1 MLFETFRTTEK
12 NTLFTM
18 AAYCGN
24 SDLEQASKSIQV
36 IFRVDRRLDETLA
49 ATDSTKIRDLINNYF
64 QLAKTKEI
72 EKIEEFLDATF
83 TKFGESPPY
92 DRRDFERALMLE
104 QLQFASLSDYDFKI
118 ENLKIEVMGEFAI
131 ATFVIQVTGMIVD
144 DYSFRG
150 TAINNKT
157 RATVVLLKDN
167 AGRWKMVHQHLSKL
181 AG

>member
-1 MLFETFRTTEK
+1 M
-12 NTLFTM
+12 
-18 AAYCGN
+18 
-24 SDLEQASKSIQV
+24 
-36 IFRVDRRLDETLA
+36 A
-49 ATDSTKIRDLINNYF
+49 ATDSAKIRDIIYNYF

-72 EKIEEFLDATF
+72 EKIEEFLDQSF
-83 TKFGESPPY
+83 TKFGDSPPY

-118 ENLKIEVMGEFAI
+118 EDLKIEVMGDAAV

-150 TAINNKT
+150 TAIDNKA
-157 RATVVLLKDN
+157 RVTVVLRKDKD
-167 AGRWKMVHQHLSKL
+167 GRWKMIHQHLSKL

>member
-1 MLFETFRTTEK
+1 MT
-12 NTLFTM
+12 
-18 AAYCGN
+18 
-24 SDLEQASKSIQV
+24 
-36 IFRVDRRLDETLA
+36 
-49 ATDSTKIRDLINNYF
+49 ATDSAKIRDIIYNYF

-72 EKIEEFLDATF
+72 EKIEEFIDPGF
-83 TKFGESPPY
+83 TKFGDSPPY

-118 ENLKIEVMGEFAI
+118 EGLKTEVIGDAAV

-150 TAINNKT
+150 TTIDNKA
-157 RATVVLLKDN
+157 RATVVLRKDKN
-167 AGRWKMVHQHLSKL
+167 GRWKMVHQHLSKL